1 MSIQQRTSIR
11 AGLEVDVIQKQ
22 DQRTGKLT
30 RGTVKEILT
39 HSDFHPHGI
48 KVKLSDGRVGRVA
61 KITGSC
67 TDGENKPLTGEGH

>member
-1 MSIQQRTSIR
+1 MSIQQRAAIR
-11 AGLEVDVIQKQ
+11 AGLEVDIIQKQ

-48 KVKLSDGRVGRVA
+48 KVKLSDGRVGRVV
-61 KITGSC
+61 KIIGSC
-67 TDGENKPLTGEGH
+67 TNKENKPLTGEDH